1 MSPRDAT
8 SPIARLRKLS
18 NLAGRLL
25 LWCRAGAPSASS
37 HGSGLVLLEMFVHC
51 TFLPELI
58 TLLANVESDRSQLL
72 AVSCCGV
79 SCCG

>member
-1 MSPRDAT
+1 
-8 SPIARLRKLS
+8 
-18 NLAGRLL
+18 
-25 LWCRAGAPSASS
+25 
-37 HGSGLVLLEMFVHC
+37 LVLLDLLVHC

-58 TLLANVESDRSQLL
+58 TLLANVEYDRSQLL